1 MLGALH
7 GGRGTDHRADGVA
20 VAQALAERGQIRVHP
35 EAGVRP
41 GTRQAEADG
50 GLVEDQ
56 QRADAVRL
64 VADVLQVAGVGVL
77 SPARLHH
84 HGSQPVAVLGDDAVE
99 ALQVAPLE
107 DLRRAAQLARHAERL
122 QPRHQVAAQ
131 RVALAQVGRQVPVV
145 PAVVA
150 ADRDHRAVGGRAGD
164 AHRHGHRLAAGARQ
178 PHAFRPGVQAAQEI
192 GQLQLLARVERRAT
206 PQADAP
212 DHRAGD
218 VRVAEPQDGRADPV
232 RGAVEE
238 VASRLVP
245 HLAAARLAEVG
256 RPLAGR
262 HAVRVLAE
270 QVIAAR
276 DDGERAL
283 VALLAQLGVDRAQAQ
298 QPLRVVAEHVLQVG
312 LVQSEPVGRVQ
323 DGAHL
328 LQADLDRLPEEGVV
342 VPLDLVGG
350 DPREAAAERDRAPAL
365 V

>member
-7 GGRGTDHRADGVA
+7 GGRGADDGADGVA
-20 VAQALAERGQIRVHP
+20 VAQALAERGQVRVHP

-41 GTRQAEADG
+41 GALQAEADG

-64 VADVLQVAGVGVL
+64 GADVLQVAGIGVL
-77 SPARLHH
+77 PPARLHH
-84 HGSQPVAVLGDDAVE
+84 HGRQPVAVLGDDAVE
-99 ALQVAPLE
+99 LLQVAPLE

-145 PAVVA
+145 PAVVT

-164 AHRHGHRLAAGARQ
+164 AHRDGHRLAAGARQ
-178 PHAFRPGVQAAQEI
+178 PHPFRPGVQPAQQV
-192 GQLQLLARVERRAT
+192 GQLQLLARIQGRAA

-212 DHRAGD
+212 DHRTGD
-218 VRVAEPQDGRADPV
+218 VRVAEPKDGRADPV

-245 HLAAARLAEVG
+245 HLAAAGLAEVG
-256 RPLAGR
+256 RPLPGR

-276 DDGERAL
+276 NDGERAL
-283 VALLAQLGVDRAQAQ
+283 VALLAHLGIDCPETQ

-312 LVQSEPVGRVQ
+312 VVQAESVGRV
-323 DGAHL
+323 
-328 LQADLDRLPEEGVV
+328 
-342 VPLDLVGG
+342 GG
-350 DPREAAAERDRAPAL
+350 WRAPPPGRPGSAARRRRGRSTRPGRWRPRRSRFRA
-365 V
+365 